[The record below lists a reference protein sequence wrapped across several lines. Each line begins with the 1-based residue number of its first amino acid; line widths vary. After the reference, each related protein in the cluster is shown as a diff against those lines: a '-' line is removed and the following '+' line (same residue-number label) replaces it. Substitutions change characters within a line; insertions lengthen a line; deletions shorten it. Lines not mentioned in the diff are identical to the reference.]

1 MIHTTG
7 RPTRNTLAIFTSTC
21 DSLHHELVQD
31 HLPTDHSW
39 CWQ

>member
-21 DSLHHELVQD
+21 DSLHELVQD
-31 HLPTDHSW
+31 HFPAN
-39 CWQ
+39 